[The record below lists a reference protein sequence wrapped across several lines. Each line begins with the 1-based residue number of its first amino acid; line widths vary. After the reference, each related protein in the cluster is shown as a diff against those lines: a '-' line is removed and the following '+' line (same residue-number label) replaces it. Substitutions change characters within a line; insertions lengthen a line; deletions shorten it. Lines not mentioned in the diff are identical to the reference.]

1 MNSEKI
7 MKGIK
12 SINESK
18 FMMGIAMIVLN
29 LGSKYIMMELSETQ
43 EELMANK
50 MFRRFIIFT
59 IAFIGTRDILV
70 SLGVTAIFV
79 LLVSNIFNEDSK
91 FSVVKKK
98 KKPFKQVGKNDYL
111 KALKIMELYEL
122 QQKNFAKA
130 N

>member
-98 KKPFKQVGKNDYL
+98 KKPFKQVSKNDYL